1 MAGRSN
7 ELAWRA
13 KGVVT
18 RCSPCV
24 GRKKGGSIG
33 QGRLVSKGGAE
44 PGTKQGVARC
54 KCKLRGSQGLAAR
67 DDKSGVVPGF
77 LWPGTTRPGGAQKA
91 CGSKASGT
99 LRYRLCVDGWM
110 SSTGDASGVCQLRLR
125 RTEIPPSPGKRIY
138 PVPPVPPPAGF
149 WVWRGGEGSR
159 FAERAER
166 GSRRKAARCSTRCGE
181 AADCSE
187 QQTESQP
194 RAPARSHCGQC
205 LRSCAARQSTRNQ
218 GRGDGRGGERV
229 RKGEGTNCRQ
239 VEIAR

>member
-54 KCKLRGSQGLAAR
+54 KCKFARVPGAGGTRRQIGRGSWIPVAGN
-67 DDKSGVVPGF
+67 DE
-77 LWPGTTRPGGAQKA
+77 TEGATKA

-110 SSTGDASGVCQLRLR
+110 SSTAGASGVCQLRLR

-149 WVWRGGEGSR
+149 WGWRGGEGSG
-159 FAERAER
+159 FAER
-166 GSRRKAARCSTRCGE
+166 C
-181 AADCSE
+181 
-187 QQTESQP
+187 
-194 RAPARSHCGQC
+194 
-205 LRSCAARQSTRNQ
+205 
-218 GRGDGRGGERV
+218 
-229 RKGEGTNCRQ
+229 
-239 VEIAR
+239 